1 MDKTK
6 ARAAESPAFYYSGGI
21 SDVNNDD
28 DDDGVDDSN
37 ADENRSYN
45 ISAVHFMPRIVTHAR
60 ELRGSTD
67 IPRTLYNLRN
77 INIFLLPMTH
87 RRYATR
93 FVSPPRAFLARSC
106 LRVCVSREII
116 NATISHTVYRYLPT
130 LEP

>member
-28 DDDGVDDSN
+28 DDGVDDSN
-37 ADENRSYN
+37 ADENRSYS

-60 ELRGSTD
+60 EPRGSTD

-77 INIFLLPMTH
+77 IFLLPMIH
-87 RRYATR
+87 RRYTIR
-93 FVSPPRAFLARSC
+93 FVSPPGAFLAHSC